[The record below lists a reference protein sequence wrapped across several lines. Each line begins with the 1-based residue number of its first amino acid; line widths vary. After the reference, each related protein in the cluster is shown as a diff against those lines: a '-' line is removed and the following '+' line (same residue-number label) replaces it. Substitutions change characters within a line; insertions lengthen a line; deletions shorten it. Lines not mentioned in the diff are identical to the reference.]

1 MDRQKRKVE
10 WDLKF
15 SVMNFSGNEILKFIS
30 KVFVVVLAS
39 LFFQVT
45 AFIFIGPL
53 YGLQLTVVLNFSYN
67 DVFTC

>member
-10 WDLKF
+10 RDLKF

-53 YGLQLTVVLNFSYN
+53 YRPSTHCCSEF
-67 DVFTC
+67 FI

>member
-39 LFFQVT
+39 LFFQVV

-53 YGLQLTVVLNFSYN
+53 YRSSTHFCSE
-67 DVFTC
+67 FFI